1 MEFEVKQLL
10 LVGQVFT
17 IIVEPSFSN
26 IPVITQKYL
35 LKRGNTRDQI
45 LQYHY

>member
-10 LVGQVFT
+10 LVGQVLLSL
-17 IIVEPSFSN
+17 VEPSFSN
-26 IPVITQKYL
+26 KPSYYPEVYP

-45 LQYHY
+45 L